1 LFVVIGLGNPGKD
14 YTNTRHNVGFDT
26 INLLAQ
32 RNNITLN
39 KIKFKAVCGEGHMGN
54 EKVILA
60 KPQTFMNNSGISV
73 REIIQFYKV
82 PIHNI
87 IVIVDDIDI
96 EFASLKIKMK
106 GSAGTHNGLK
116 SIIYHI
122 QSDEFPRVKIGIGKK
137 HENQDLADFVLSRF
151 SKEERIDIDSSIL
164 TAAEA
169 VETIIGEDINKAMNK
184 YNIKNNAQD

>member
-137 HENQDLADFVLSRF
+137 RENQDLADFVLSRF